1 MEFGVEVELRIELGL
16 EIKLELGDELKLVEL
31 GVKVELE
38 VMLGSGVKLGLRDE
52 LQLGVKLGLV
62 AILLMILQSYSI
74 QVCIYDGYQSK
85 ALDHSLYHLGG
96 VMLLSFCHL
105 LYFA

>member
-31 GVKVELE
+31 KVKVELE
-38 VMLGSGVKLGLRDE
+38 VMLGSGVKLELRGE

-62 AILLMILQSYSI
+62 AILLRVVSPGELLIVLLDVDLTILQYS
-74 QVCIYDGYQSK
+74 G
-85 ALDHSLYHLGG
+85 LHL
-96 VMLLSFCHL
+96 
-105 LYFA
+105 